1 MATTTG
7 GFSSEG
13 LALEAKTLELESLS
27 QKEAIEIGEIA
38 MDMGFARGL
47 GIAVEVRLKDWIVFH
62 ASLPGSD
69 KENDSWIARKELE
82 RDGVGL
88 SLAHGSDK
96 PTCTATVTLDA
107 AGSASYEF
115 LIDGTAT
122 FDFNA
127 SWLPDPERLKPSVLH
142 IGTLVTIVEP
152 ASTILYDWAVKS
164 AEFAP
169 VVFDPNVRS
178 SVVGDRNKYVAAVE
192 KWVGISSVV
201 KLSDDDISWL
211 YPDESMDEVAK
222 RWIAGGTSLVVVT
235 RGAHGIIGYT
245 EHGFEEVESAKVSV
259 VDTVGAG
266 DTVGAI
272 LVEGIIKHSV
282 IGLQG
287 HVLNAVLHR
296 AAIAAGITVSRAGA
310 QPPRLHELV
319 EALDA

>member
-1 MATTTG
+1 LG
-7 GFSSEG
+7 YEVDFIDGISSDAYG
-13 LALEAKTLELESLS
+13 VS
-27 QKEAIEIGEIA
+27 
-38 MDMGFARGL
+38 
-47 GIAVEVRLKDWIVFH
+47 
-62 ASLPGSD
+62 
-69 KENDSWIARKELE
+69 ARKELE

-88 SLAHGSDK
+88 SLALSSDK
-96 PTCTATVTLDA
+96 PTCTATVTLDS

-152 ASTILYDWAVKS
+152 ASTVLYDWAVKC

-178 SVVGDRNKYVAAVE
+178 SVVGDRDKYRAAVE

-211 YPDESMDEVAK
+211 YPGEAMDEVAQ

-235 RGAHGIIGYT
+235 RGAQGIIGYT
-245 EHGFEEVESAKVSV
+245 EHGFEEVAGAKVTV

-272 LVEGIIKHSV
+272 LVEAIIKHSV

-319 EALDA
+319 EVLDA